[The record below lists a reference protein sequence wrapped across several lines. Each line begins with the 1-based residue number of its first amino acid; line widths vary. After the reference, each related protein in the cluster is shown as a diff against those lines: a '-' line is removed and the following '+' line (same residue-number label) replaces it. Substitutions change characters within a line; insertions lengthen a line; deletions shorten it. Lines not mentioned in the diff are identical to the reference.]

1 MLQISD
7 LSNKQPSKLTSQR
20 LRYRILPTPDKMSY
34 TEERKYWLAW
44 SQISGIGP
52 ILLQRLQQHF
62 GNLETAWKAS
72 PGELRKVEGFGFQT
86 LEKIVQQKTRLNPE
100 QLLNKHQEINPHF
113 WTPADP
119 EYPQLLR
126 EIPSLPPLLYY
137 RGEVDLQENSGQ
149 KPLVGIVG
157 TRQPT
162 EYGIKWT
169 RQISTALAKNGFTIV
184 SGMAE
189 GIDTESHAAAMKA
202 GGRTIAVVGT
212 GVDVIYP
219 HKNRDLYKQILTSGI
234 VISEYPAKTTP
245 NRTHFPRRNRIIA
258 GLSRAVLVIE
268 AGIKSG
274 ALITATY
281 ANEFCRD
288 VYALPGRIDDQP
300 SQGCLKLISQGA
312 GLINQELSELLTL
325 LGAIPQID
333 VETPI
338 VQSLPLPDLSP
349 ELQQVIDTLTI
360 DSLSFDII
368 IQKTGMNA
376 ALVSSS
382 LLHLELMGLVTQ
394 LPGMRYQKV

>member
-1 MLQISD
+1 M
-7 LSNKQPSKLTSQR
+7 SN
-20 LRYRILPTPDKMSY
+20 I
-34 TEERKYWLAW
+34 EERKYWLAW

-52 ILLQRLQQHF
+52 ILIQRLKQHF
-62 GNLETAWKAS
+62 SNLETAWKAS
-72 PGELRKVEGFGFQT
+72 PGELRKVEGFGIQT
-86 LEKIVQQKTRLNPE
+86 LEKVVQQRFRLNPE
-100 QLLNKHQEINPHF
+100 QLLTQHQQINPLF

-126 EIPSLPPLLYY
+126 EIPTPPPLLYY
-137 RGEVDLQENSGQ
+137 RGEIDLQENSGQ

-169 RQISTALAKNGFTIV
+169 RQISTALAKNGFTVV

-189 GIDTESHAAAMKA
+189 GIDTESHSATLKA
-202 GGRTIAVVGT
+202 GGRTIAVMGT

-219 HKNRDLYKQILTSGI
+219 HKNRHLYQQILKSGI
-234 VISEYPAKTTP
+234 VISEYPAKTPP

-258 GLSRAVLVIE
+258 GLSRAVLVME
-268 AGIKSG
+268 APLKSG

-281 ANEFCRD
+281 ANEFNRD
-288 VYALPGRIDDQP
+288 VYALPGKIDDQP

-312 GLINQELSELLTL
+312 GLINHELNELLIM

-333 VETPI
+333 IEIETPL
-338 VQSLPLPDLSP
+338 VKSPPLPNLAP
-349 ELQQVIDTLTI
+349 ELQQIINILAIDA
-360 DSLSFDII
+360 LSFDFI

-376 ALVSSS
+376 AIVSSS
-382 LLHLELMGLVTQ
+382 LLQLELMGLVTQ
-394 LPGMRYQKV
+394 LPGMRYQKL

>member
-1 MLQISD
+1 M
-7 LSNKQPSKLTSQR
+7 SN
-20 LRYRILPTPDKMSY
+20 I
-34 TEERKYWLAW
+34 EERKYWLAW

-52 ILLQRLQQHF
+52 ILIQRLKQHF
-62 GNLETAWKAS
+62 SNLETAWKAS
-72 PGELRKVEGFGFQT
+72 PGELRKVEGFGIQT
-86 LEKIVQQKTRLNPE
+86 LEKVVQQKSRLNPE
-100 QLLNKHQEINPHF
+100 QLLTQHQQINPHF

-126 EIPSLPPLLYY
+126 EILTPPPLLYY
-137 RGEVDLQENSGQ
+137 RGEIDLQENSGQ

-169 RQISTALAKNGFTIV
+169 RQISTALAKNGFTVV

-189 GIDTESHAAAMKA
+189 GIDTESHSAALKA
-202 GGRTIAVVGT
+202 GGRTIAVMGT

-219 HKNRDLYKQILTSGI
+219 HKNRDLYQQILKSGI
-234 VISEYPAKTTP
+234 VISEYPAKTPP

-258 GLSRAVLVIE
+258 GLSRAVLVME
-268 AGIKSG
+268 APLKSG

-281 ANEFCRD
+281 ANEFNRD

-312 GLINQELSELLTL
+312 GLINHELNELLIM

-333 VETPI
+333 IEIETPPVKSPPI
-338 VQSLPLPDLSP
+338 PNLAP
-349 ELQQVIDTLTI
+349 ELQQVINTLAI
-360 DSLSFDII
+360 DALSFDFI

-376 ALVSSS
+376 AIVSSS
-382 LLHLELMGLVTQ
+382 LLQLELMGLVTQ
-394 LPGMRYQKV
+394 LPGMRYQKL